1 MHLDLQD
8 LLNMR
13 VDLVTDKE
21 LLPFARKSAEQD
33 KNVFPFYFTVFFVD
47 GRPSCRIH
55 FLKKSPHS

>member
-21 LLPFARKSAEQD
+21 LFPFARKSAEQD
-33 KNVFPFYFTVFFVD
+33 KNVFPFYFTVFSWTASLLAAFT
-47 GRPSCRIH
+47 S
-55 FLKKSPHS
+55 